1 MKRNIEIKKASVH
14 NLKGIDVEI
23 PRDELVIITGI
34 SGSGKSSLAFD
45 TIYAEG
51 QRRYIESL
59 SAYARQFLGVMD
71 KPEVQSITNL
81 SPTISI
87 EQRKLSKNPR
97 STVGTVTEIYDY
109 LRVLFARTGTAYCYN
124 CGKEISS
131 QTVDEIVAQ
140 ILSYP
145 EDTRLYILAPIARGK
160 KGTFSAELKKIEEK
174 GYVRMII
181 DGEIFDIENVPE
193 LDKNKP
199 HNIEIVVD
207 RIKVKK
213 EIRSRVADSVET
225 ALEETDGILIVKDIG
240 NGSTRIFST
249 KFACPDCGIS
259 YPEIS
264 PRLFSFNS
272 PYGACPKCQG
282 IGTEME
288 IDPDNIILNGS
299 LSVLEGAIAPVGEP
313 RGRFLRELNSLG
325 INYNLDLDTPWK
337 RLNEREKSL
346 ILYGGNYWEG
356 VIPYL
361 DRRHRDTESDWIR
374 SEIEKYM
381 IFAPCAEC
389 QGARLRKEALSVKI
403 QDKNIHD
410 VAKMNITGARKFI
423 ENVKFDDERKKI
435 AAELIREIS
444 HRLRFLEDVGV
455 DYLTLERSTQTLA
468 GGEAQRVHLAT
479 QIGSGLVG
487 IIYILDEPTIGLHE
501 RDILRL
507 IKTLKSLRDIG
518 NTVLLVEHD
527 FKSILSA
534 DWVIDLGPGA
544 GEKGGKVVF
553 AGTPD
558 DLKRNGKTIT
568 GKYLSG
574 KEKIPIPQIRN
585 KKEKDKV
592 IKILGARGNNLKDI
606 DIEIPLNCFV
616 CITGVS
622 GSGKSTLLI
631 DILYRALARI
641 FHGSRYLPLEHEKIE
656 GIENIDK
663 VINIDQSPIG
673 RTPRSNPAT
682 YTGAFDPIRDFYAE
696 LPASRVRGYDKG
708 RFSFN
713 VEGGRCEECNGQG
726 QKKIE
731 MHFLSDV
738 YVTCKACK
746 GKRYKKETL
755 EVEYKGKNIAEV
767 LDLTVSEALDFFA
780 DIPKARQKL
789 QLLQDVGLGYIRLG
803 QPATTLSGGEAQRI
817 KLAKELSKVA
827 TGDTLYLLDEPT
839 TGLHAHDIRLLLKI
853 LKRLVDMGN
862 TVVVIEHNL
871 DVIKCADWI
880 IDLGPE
886 GGAEGGELIG
896 EGTPEEIAGIKK
908 SYTGKFLKEILNHG
922 TH

>member
-1 MKRNIEIKKASVH
+1 MKKNIEIKKASVH

-23 PRDELVIITGI
+23 PRDKLVIITGI

-51 QRRYIESL
+51 QRRYVESL

-145 EDTRLYILAPIARGK
+145 EDSHLYILAPIARGK
-160 KGTFSAELKKIEEK
+160 KGAFSAELKRIEEK
-174 GYVRMII
+174 GYVRLII
-181 DGEIFDIENVPE
+181 DGEVFDVENIPK

-207 RIKVKK
+207 RIMPKK
-213 EIRSRVADSVET
+213 EIRSRIADSVET
-225 ALEETDGILIVKDIG
+225 ALSETEGILVLKDIDKD
-240 NGSTRIFST
+240 SSRIFST
-249 KFACPDCGIS
+249 QFACPDCGVS

-288 IDPDNIILNGS
+288 IDPENIIHNKS
-299 LSVLEGAIAPVGEP
+299 LSILEGAIAPVGEP
-313 RGRFLRELNSLG
+313 RGRLLRELNSVSLK
-325 INYNLDLDTPWK
+325 YDLDLNMPWEDLEEQDK
-337 RLNEREKSL
+337 NKTLFGT
-346 ILYGGNYWEG
+346 YDWEG
-356 VIPYL
+356 IIPYL
-361 DRRHRDTESDWIR
+361 DRRHLNTESDWIR

-381 IFAPCAEC
+381 VVTPCGEC
-389 QGARLRKEALSVKI
+389 NGARLRKEALSIKI
-403 QDKNIHD
+403 QGRNIHD
-410 VAKMNITGARKFI
+410 IAEMNISDARQFVEKIKF
-423 ENVKFDDERKKI
+423 NDERQKI
-435 AAELIREIS
+435 AAELIREIL

-518 NTVLLVEHD
+518 NTVILVEHD

-544 GEKGGKVVF
+544 GTRGGKVVF
-553 AGTPD
+553 EGTPG
-558 DLKRNGKTIT
+558 DLKKNGKTIT

-574 KEKIPIPQIRN
+574 KAKIEIPMMRN
-585 KKEKDKV
+585 KTNKNKI
-592 IKILGARGNNLKDI
+592 IKIMGARGNNLKNI
-606 DIEIPLNCFV
+606 NIEIPLNCFV
-616 CITGVS
+616 CVTGVS

-631 DILYRALARI
+631 DILFRALART
-641 FHGSRYLPLEHEKIE
+641 FHGSRYLPLSHERIE

-682 YTGAFDPIRDFYAE
+682 YTGALDPIRDLFAE
-696 LPASRVRGYDKG
+696 LPASRVRGYNKG

-713 VEGGRCEECNGQG
+713 VEGGRCEECGGQG

-738 YVTCKACK
+738 YVTCKSCK

-755 EVEYKGKNIAEV
+755 EVEYKDKNIADV
-767 LDLTVSEALDFFA
+767 LDLTASEALAFFNE
-780 DIPKARQKL
+780 IPKAKQKL

-817 KLAKELSKVA
+817 KLAKELSKIA
-827 TGDTLYLLDEPT
+827 TGETLYLLDEPT
-839 TGLHAHDIRLLLKI
+839 TGLHAYDIRLLLKI

-886 GGAEGGELIG
+886 GGEEGGKLIG
-896 EGTPEEIAGIKK
+896 EGTPEEIAKIKK
-908 SYTGKFLKEILNHG
+908 SYTGKFLKEILS
-922 TH
+922 T

>member
-1 MKRNIEIKKASVH
+1 MKKSIKIKKASVH
-14 NLKGIDVEI
+14 NLKAVDIEI

-51 QRRYIESL
+51 QRRYVESL

-87 EQRKLSKNPR
+87 EQRKLSRNPR

-140 ILSYP
+140 ILDYP
-145 EDTRLYILAPIARGK
+145 KDSSLYILAPIARGK
-160 KGTFSAELKKIEEK
+160 KGTFSAELRRIGEK
-174 GYVRMII
+174 GYVRVII
-181 DGEIFDIENVPE
+181 DGEIFDIESLPE

-213 EIRSRVADSVET
+213 EIRSRIADSVET
-225 ALEETDGILIVKDIG
+225 ALSETDGILILKDI
-240 NGSTRIFST
+240 NKDESRIFST
-249 KFACPDCGIS
+249 KFACADCAIS

-288 IDPDNIILNGS
+288 IDPENIVFNKS
-299 LSVLEGAIAPVGEP
+299 LSILEGAIAPVGEP
-313 RGRFLRELNSLG
+313 RGKFLQELNGVASKYS
-325 INYNLDLDTPWK
+325 IDLNTPWEK
-337 RLNEREKSL
+337 LNGRDKN
-346 ILYGGNYWEG
+346 IIFYGSTYWEG

-361 DRRHRDTESDWIR
+361 NRRHRYTESDWIR

-381 IFAPCAEC
+381 VVTPCGQC
-389 QGARLRKEALSVKI
+389 KGARLRKEALSIKI
-403 QDKNIHD
+403 NNTNIFD
-410 VAKMNITGARKFI
+410 IAKMNVTQARKFI
-423 ENVKFDDERKKI
+423 EGIEFKDERQKI
-435 AAELIREIS
+435 AVELIPEIL

-518 NTVLLVEHD
+518 NTVILVEHD
-527 FKSILSA
+527 FNSILSA

-544 GEKGGKVVF
+544 GAKGGKVVF
-553 AGTPD
+553 TGTPYE
-558 DLKRNGKTIT
+558 LKESGKTIT

-574 KEKIPIPQIRN
+574 KEKIPIPSKRN
-585 KKEKDKV
+585 KKKKDKI
-592 IKILGARGNNLKDI
+592 IKILGAQGNNLKNL

-631 DILYRALARI
+631 DTLYASLART
-641 FHGSRYLPLEHEKIE
+641 FHGSRYLPLEHRTIE

-682 YTGAFDPIRDFYAE
+682 YTGTFDPIRDFFAE
-696 LPASRVRGYDKG
+696 LPASRVRGYNKG

-713 VEGGRCEECNGQG
+713 VEGGRCEECGGQG
-726 QKKIE
+726 QKTIE
-731 MHFLSDV
+731 MHFLADV
-738 YVTCKACK
+738 HVTCKACK

-755 EVEYKGKNIAEV
+755 EVEYKEKNIADV
-767 LDLTVSEALDFFA
+767 LDLTVSEALSFFNE
-780 DIPKARQKL
+780 IPKAKQKL
-789 QLLQDVGLGYIRLG
+789 KVLQDVGLGYIKLG

-817 KLAKELSKVA
+817 KLAKELSKIA

-871 DVIKCADWI
+871 DVVKCADWI

-886 GGAEGGELIG
+886 GGEEGGKLIG
-896 EGTPEEIAGIKK
+896 EGTPEVVAEIKK
-908 SYTGKFLKEILNHG
+908 SYTGKFLKEILK
-922 TH
+922 TRS

>member
-1 MKRNIEIKKASVH
+1 MKKNIEIKKASVH
-14 NLKGIDVEI
+14 NLKGIDVDI

-51 QRRYIESL
+51 QRRYVESL

-87 EQRKLSKNPR
+87 EQRKLSRNPR
-97 STVGTVTEIYDY
+97 STVGTVTETYDY

-131 QTVDEIVAQ
+131 QTVDEIVGQ

-145 EDTRLYILAPIARGK
+145 ENTPIYILAPIARGK
-160 KGTFSAELKKIEEK
+160 KGTFSTELKRIGEK
-174 GYVRMII
+174 GYVRVII
-181 DGEIFDIENVPE
+181 DGEIFDIESVPE

-213 EIRSRVADSVET
+213 EIRSRIADSVET
-225 ALEETDGILIVKDIG
+225 ALEETEGILILRDIDKD
-240 NGSTRIFST
+240 SSRIFST

-288 IDPDNIILNGS
+288 IDPENIILNES
-299 LSVLEGAIAPVGEP
+299 LSILEGAIAPVGEP
-313 RGRFLRELNSLG
+313 GGRFLHELNSVASK
-325 INYNLDLDTPWK
+325 YDLDLNTPWE
-337 RLNEREKSL
+337 NIGEKDRNI
-346 ILYGGNYWEG
+346 ILYGADHWEG

-361 DRRHRDTESDWIR
+361 NRRHLNTESDWIR

-381 IFAPCAEC
+381 IFAPCTEC
-389 QGARLRKEALSVKI
+389 GGARLRKEALSIKI
-403 QDKNIHD
+403 NSKNIHD
-410 VAKMNITGARKFI
+410 VAKMNITQARKFT
-423 ENVKFDDERKKI
+423 ENIKFNDERQKI
-435 AAELIREIS
+435 ATELIREIL

-518 NTVLLVEHD
+518 NTVILVEHD

-544 GEKGGKVVF
+544 GAKGGKVVF
-553 AGTPD
+553 TGTPE
-558 DLKRNGKTIT
+558 DLKENGKTIT

-574 KEKIPIPQIRN
+574 KEKIPIPDKRN
-585 KKEKDKV
+585 KRVKDKT
-592 IKILGARGNNLKDI
+592 IKILGAVGNNLKKLDV
-606 DIEIPLNCFV
+606 EIPLNCFV

-631 DILYRALARI
+631 DILYRALART
-641 FHGSRYLPLEHEKIE
+641 FHGSRYLPLEHKKIE
-656 GIENIDK
+656 GVENIDK

-682 YTGAFDPIRDFYAE
+682 YTGAFDPIRDFFAE
-696 LPASRVRGYDKG
+696 LPASRVRGYNKG

-738 YVTCKACK
+738 YVTCKVCK

-755 EVEYKGKNIAEV
+755 EVEYKEKNIADV
-767 LDLTVSEALDFFA
+767 LDLTVSEALSFFS
-780 DIPKARQKL
+780 DIPNTRQKL
-789 QLLQDVGLGYIRLG
+789 KLLQDVGLGYIKLG

-871 DVIKCADWI
+871 DVIKCADWV

-896 EGTPEEIAGIKK
+896 EGTPEEIAEIKE
-908 SYTGKFLKEILNHG
+908 SYTGKFLKEILGAN
-922 TH
+922 

>member
-1 MKRNIEIKKASVH
+1 MKKNIEIKKASVH

-23 PRDELVIITGI
+23 PRDKLVIITGI

-51 QRRYIESL
+51 QRRYVESL

-87 EQRKLSKNPR
+87 EQRKLSRNPR
-97 STVGTVTEIYDY
+97 STVGTVTETYDY

-145 EDTRLYILAPIARGK
+145 EDSRLYILAPIARGK
-160 KGTFSAELKKIEEK
+160 KGTFGAELARIEEK
-174 GYVRMII
+174 GYVRVII
-181 DGEIFDIENVPE
+181 DGEIFDIDSVPE
-193 LDKNKP
+193 LDKYKP

-207 RIKVKK
+207 RISPKK
-213 EIRSRVADSVET
+213 EIRSRIADSVEM
-225 ALEETDGILIVKDIG
+225 ALSETDGILILRDIDRDER
-240 NGSTRIFST
+240 RIFSI

-288 IDPDNIILNGS
+288 IDPENIIHNKS

-313 RGRFLRELNSLG
+313 RGRFLRELNSVALK
-325 INYNLDLDTPWK
+325 YDLDLNTPWENITEEDK
-337 RLNEREKSL
+337 NI
-346 ILYGGNYWEG
+346 ILFGADYWEG

-361 DRRHRDTESDWIR
+361 DRRHLNTESDWIR

-381 IFAPCAEC
+381 IVAPCGEC
-389 QGARLRKEALSVKI
+389 NGARLRKEALSIKI
-403 QDKNIHD
+403 NNKNIYD
-410 VAKMNITGARKFI
+410 VAKMNITQSRKFT
-423 ENVKFDDERKKI
+423 ENIKFNDERQKI
-435 AAELIREIS
+435 ATELIREIL

-518 NTVLLVEHD
+518 NTVILVEHD

-544 GEKGGKVVF
+544 GAKGGKVVF
-553 AGTPD
+553 TGTPD
-558 DLKRNGKTIT
+558 DLKKNGKTIT

-574 KEKIPIPQIRN
+574 KEKIPIPDKRN
-585 KKEKDKV
+585 KKKGEKT
-592 IKILGARGNNLKDI
+592 IKILGASGNNLKNL
-606 DIEIPLNCFV
+606 DIEVPLNCFV

-641 FHGSRYLPLEHEKIE
+641 FHGSRYLPLVHKKIE
-656 GIENIDK
+656 GVENIDK

-682 YTGAFDPIRDFYAE
+682 YTGAFDPIRDFFAE
-696 LPASRVRGYDKG
+696 LPASRVRGYNKG

-713 VEGGRCEECNGQG
+713 VDGGRCEECRGQG
-726 QKKIE
+726 QKIIE

-738 YVTCKACK
+738 HVTCKACK

-755 EVEYKGKNIAEV
+755 EVEYKDKNIADV
-767 LDLTVSEALDFFA
+767 LDLTVSEALSFFGE
-780 DIPKARQKL
+780 IPKAKQKL
-789 QLLQDVGLGYIRLG
+789 KLLQDVGLGYIKLG

-871 DVIKCADWI
+871 DVIKCADWV

-886 GGAEGGELIG
+886 GGAEGGKLIG
-896 EGTPEEIAGIKK
+896 EGTPEEVSEIKE
-908 SYTGKFLKEILNHG
+908 SYTGKFLKEILG
-922 TH
+922 TRS

>member
-1 MKRNIEIKKASVH
+1 MKKNIEIKKASVH
-14 NLKGIDVEI
+14 NLRGIDVEI
-23 PRDELVIITGI
+23 PRDKLVIITGI

-51 QRRYIESL
+51 QRRYVESL

-124 CGKEISS
+124 CDREISS
-131 QTVDEIVAQ
+131 QTVDEIVSQ

-145 EDTRLYILAPIARGK
+145 EDSRLYILAPIARGK
-160 KGTFSAELKKIEEK
+160 KGTFTTELKRIEEK
-174 GYVRMII
+174 GYVRIII
-181 DGEIFDIENVPE
+181 DGEILDIDNVPE

-199 HNIEIVVD
+199 HNIEIVID
-207 RIKVKK
+207 RIKPKK
-213 EIRSRVADSVET
+213 EIRSRIADSVET
-225 ALEETDGILIVKDIG
+225 ALLETEGMLILKDLDKD
-240 NGSTRIFST
+240 SSRIFST

-264 PRLFSFNS
+264 PRMFSFNS
-272 PYGACPKCQG
+272 PYGACPRCQG
-282 IGTEME
+282 IGTDME
-288 IDPDNIILNGS
+288 IDPENIIHNKS
-299 LSVLEGAIAPVGEP
+299 LSILEGAMAPVGEP
-313 RGRFLRELNSLG
+313 RGRLLRELESVA
-325 INYNLDLDTPWK
+325 YDFDLNTAWK
-337 RLNEREKSL
+337 DIKEKNKNI
-346 ILYGGNYWEG
+346 ILYGAGNWEG
-356 VIPYL
+356 IIPYL
-361 DRRHRDTESDWIR
+361 DRRHRQTESDWIR

-381 IFAPCAEC
+381 VVRPCGQC
-389 QGARLRKEALSVKI
+389 KGARLRKEALSIKI
-403 QDKNIHD
+403 QGKNIHD
-410 VAKMNITGARKFI
+410 IVKMNITQARQFTEKI
-423 ENVKFDDERKKI
+423 KFDDERQKI
-435 AAELIREIS
+435 AAELIKEIL

-507 IKTLKSLRDIG
+507 ITTLKSLRDIG
-518 NTVLLVEHD
+518 NTVILVEHD

-544 GEKGGKVVF
+544 GTNGGKIVF
-553 AGTPD
+553 EGTPE
-558 DLKRNGKTIT
+558 DLKKKGKTLT

-574 KEKIPIPQIRN
+574 KEKIPIPLMRN
-585 KKEKDKV
+585 KAKKDKT
-592 IKILGARGNNLKDI
+592 IKILGAKGNNLKDLN
-606 DIEIPLNCFV
+606 IEIPLNCFV
-616 CITGVS
+616 CVTGVS

-631 DILYRALARI
+631 DILFRALART

-656 GIENIDK
+656 GLENIDK
-663 VINIDQSPIG
+663 IINIDQSPIG

-682 YTGAFDPIRDFYAE
+682 YTGVFGPIRDFFAE
-696 LPASRVRGYDKG
+696 LPASRVRGYNKG

-738 YVTCKACK
+738 YVTCKTCK

-755 EVEYKGKNIAEV
+755 EVEYKDKNIADV
-767 LDLTVSEALDFFA
+767 LDLTVSEALGFFA

-789 QLLQDVGLGYIRLG
+789 KLLQDVGLGYIKLG

-827 TGDTLYLLDEPT
+827 TGDTLYILDEPT

-871 DVIKCADWI
+871 DVIKCSDWI

-886 GGAEGGELIG
+886 GGAEGGRLIG
-896 EGTPEEIAGIKK
+896 EGTPEEIARIKG
-908 SYTGKFLKEILNHG
+908 SYTGKFLKEILEKS
-922 TH
+922 

>member
-1 MKRNIEIKKASVH
+1 MKKNIEIKKASVH
-14 NLKGIDVEI
+14 NLKGIDVDI

-51 QRRYIESL
+51 QRRYVESL

-87 EQRKLSKNPR
+87 EQRKLSRNPR
-97 STVGTVTEIYDY
+97 STVGTVTETYDY
-109 LRVLFARTGTAYCYN
+109 LRVLFARAGTAYCYN

-145 EDTRLYILAPIARGK
+145 ENSSLYILAPIARGK
-160 KGTFSAELKKIEEK
+160 KGTFGAELRRIEEK
-174 GYVRMII
+174 GYVRVII
-181 DGEIFDIENVPE
+181 DGEIFDIESIPE

-213 EIRSRVADSVET
+213 EIRSRIADSVET
-225 ALEETDGILIVKDIG
+225 ALSETEDILILRDIDKD
-240 NGSTRIFST
+240 SVRIFST
-249 KFACPDCGIS
+249 KFACGDCGIS

-288 IDPDNIILNGS
+288 IDPENIILNKS
-299 LSVLEGAIAPVGEP
+299 LSILEGAIAPVGEP
-313 RGRFLRELNSLG
+313 RGRFLRELNDVAFK
-325 INYNLDLDTPWK
+325 YDLDLSKPWGDI
-337 RLNEREKSL
+337 EEKDRNI
-346 ILYGGNYWEG
+346 ILYGSDYWEG

-361 DRRHRDTESDWIR
+361 NRRHLNTESDWIR

-381 IFAPCAEC
+381 IVAPCTEC
-389 QGARLRKEALSVKI
+389 GGARLRKEALSIKI
-403 QDKNIHD
+403 NNKSIHD
-410 VAKMNITGARKFI
+410 VAKMNITQARKFT
-423 ENVKFDDERKKI
+423 ENIKFNDERQKI
-435 AAELIREIS
+435 AAELIREIL

-518 NTVLLVEHD
+518 NTVILVEHD

-544 GEKGGKVVF
+544 GAKGGKVVF
-553 AGTPD
+553 TGTPE
-558 DLKRNGKTIT
+558 DLEKNGKTIT

-574 KEKIPIPQIRN
+574 KEKIPIPSSRN
-585 KKEKDKV
+585 KKEKDKT
-592 IKILGARGNNLKDI
+592 IKILGAVGNNLKKLDV
-606 DIEIPLNCFV
+606 EIPLNCFV

-631 DILYRALARI
+631 DILYRALART
-641 FHGSRYLPLEHEKIE
+641 FHGSRYLPLEHKKIE

-682 YTGAFDPIRDFYAE
+682 YTGAFDPIRDFFAE

-713 VEGGRCEECNGQG
+713 VEGGRCEECSGQG

-755 EVEYKGKNIAEV
+755 EVEYKEKNIADV
-767 LDLTVSEALDFFA
+767 LDLTVSEALSFFS

-789 QLLQDVGLGYIRLG
+789 KLLQDVGLGYIKLG

-886 GGAEGGELIG
+886 GGAEGGQLIG
-896 EGTPEEIAGIKK
+896 EGTPEEIAEIKK
-908 SYTGKFLKEILNHG
+908 SYTGKFLKEILSTG
-922 TH
+922 M

>member
-1 MKRNIEIKKASVH
+1 MKKNIEIKKASIH
-14 NLKGIDVEI
+14 NLKGIDVDI
-23 PRDELVIITGI
+23 PRDKLVIITGI

-51 QRRYIESL
+51 QRRYVESL

-87 EQRKLSKNPR
+87 EQRKLSRNPR
-97 STVGTVTEIYDY
+97 STVGTVTETYDY

-145 EDTRLYILAPIARGK
+145 KNSSVYILAPIARGK
-160 KGTFSAELKKIEEK
+160 KGTFSTELKRIGEK
-174 GYVRMII
+174 GYVRVII
-181 DGEIFDIENVPE
+181 DGEIFDIESVPE

-207 RIKVKK
+207 RIKIKR
-213 EIRSRVADSVET
+213 EIRSRIADSVET
-225 ALEETDGILIVKDIG
+225 ALEETEGILILRDIDKDK
-240 NGSTRIFST
+240 SRVFST

-288 IDPDNIILNGS
+288 IDPEDIILNES
-299 LSVLEGAIAPVGEP
+299 LSILEGAIAPIGEP
-313 RGRFLRELNSLG
+313 RGSFFRELNSAASE
-325 INYNLDLDTPWK
+325 YDLDLNIPWK
-337 RLNEREKSL
+337 EMNEKERDI
-346 ILYGGNYWEG
+346 ILYGDYGCEG
-356 VIPYL
+356 IIPYL
-361 DRRHRDTESDWIR
+361 NRRYQYTESDWIR

-381 IFAPCAEC
+381 IVAPCSEC
-389 QGARLRKEALSVKI
+389 KGARLRKEALSVKI
-403 QDKNIHD
+403 NNKNIHD
-410 VAKMNITGARKFI
+410 VAGMNITQSRKFI
-423 ENVKFDDERKKI
+423 ESIKFADERWKI
-435 AAELIREIS
+435 ASELIPEIL

-518 NTVLLVEHD
+518 NTVIMVEHD

-544 GEKGGKVVF
+544 GAKGGKVVF
-553 AGTPD
+553 TGTPA
-558 DLKRNGKTIT
+558 DLKKNGKTIT

-574 KEKIPIPQIRN
+574 KEKIPIPPTRN
-585 KKEKDKV
+585 KKKEDKT
-592 IKILGARGNNLKDI
+592 IKILGAEGNNLKKLDV
-606 DIEIPLNCFV
+606 EIPLNCFV

-631 DILYRALARI
+631 DILYRALART
-641 FHGSRYLPLEHEKIE
+641 FYGSRYLPLEHRKID

-682 YTGAFDPIRDFYAE
+682 YTGAFDPIRDFFAE
-696 LPASRVRGYDKG
+696 LPAARVRGYNKG

-713 VEGGRCEECNGQG
+713 VEGGRCEECGGQG

-738 YVTCKACK
+738 YITCKACK

-755 EVEYKGKNIAEV
+755 EVEYKEKNIADV
-767 LDLTVSEALDFFA
+767 LDLTVSEALSFFGE
-780 DIPKARQKL
+780 IPKAKQKL
-789 QLLQDVGLGYIRLG
+789 KLLQDVGLGYIKLG
-803 QPATTLSGGEAQRI
+803 QPATTLSGGEAQRV

-896 EGTPEEIAGIKK
+896 EGTPEKIAEIKG
-908 SYTGKFLKEILNHG
+908 SYTGKFLKEILK
-922 TH
+922 TRS

>member
-1 MKRNIEIKKASVH
+1 MKKNIEIKKASVH

-51 QRRYIESL
+51 QRRYVESL

-109 LRVLFARTGTAYCYN
+109 LRVLFARTGMAYCYN

-145 EDTRLYILAPIARGK
+145 ENTRLYILAPIARGK

-174 GYVRMII
+174 GYVRIII
-181 DGEIFDIENVPE
+181 DGEIYDIENVPE

-207 RIKVKK
+207 RIKVKAD
-213 EIRSRVADSVET
+213 IRSRVADSVET
-225 ALEETDGILIVKDIG
+225 ALEETDGILIIKDIDNDSG
-240 NGSTRIFST
+240 RIFST

-313 RGRFLRELNSLG
+313 RGRFLRELNSLEE
-325 INYNLDLDTPWK
+325 NYDLDLDTPWK
-337 RLNEREKSL
+337 DLTEKEKNL
-346 ILYGGNYWEG
+346 ILYGGDYWEG

-381 IFAPCAEC
+381 IFAPCAQC
-389 QGARLRKEALSVKI
+389 RGARLRKEALSVKI
-403 QDKNIHD
+403 QDTNIHD
-410 VAKMNITGARKFI
+410 VAKMNIAAARKFI
-423 ENVKFDDERKKI
+423 ENVKFEDERKKI
-435 AAELIREIS
+435 AAELIREIR

-518 NTVLLVEHD
+518 NTVILVEHD

-544 GEKGGKVVF
+544 GERGGKVVF
-553 AGTPD
+553 AGTPS
-558 DLKRNGKTIT
+558 DLKKDGKTIT

-574 KEKIPIPQIRN
+574 KEKIPIPETRN
-585 KKEKDKV
+585 KKEKDRV

-631 DILYRALARI
+631 DILYRALART

-682 YTGAFDPIRDFYAE
+682 YTGVFDPIRDFFAE
-696 LPASRVRGYDKG
+696 LPASRVRGYNKG

-746 GKRYKKETL
+746 GRRYKKETL
-755 EVEYKGKNIAEV
+755 EVEYKEKNIAEI
-767 LDLTVSEALDFFA
+767 LDLTVSEALDFFS
-780 DIPKARQKL
+780 DIPKAKQKL

-886 GGAEGGELIG
+886 GGEEGGELIG
-896 EGTPEEIAGIKK
+896 EGIPEEIAEIKK
-908 SYTGKFLKEILNHG
+908 SYTGKFLKEILQKV
-922 TH
+922 

>member
-1 MKRNIEIKKASVH
+1 M
-14 NLKGIDVEI
+14 KGIDVEI
-23 PRDELVIITGI
+23 PRDKLVIITGI

-51 QRRYIESL
+51 QRRYVESL

-124 CGKEISS
+124 CGRQISS

-145 EDTRLYILAPIARGK
+145 ENTYLYILAPIARGK
-160 KGTFSAELKKIEEK
+160 KGTFASELKRIEEK
-174 GYVRMII
+174 GYVRLII
-181 DGEIFDIENVPE
+181 DGEVLDIENIPE

-199 HNIEIVVD
+199 HNIEIVID

-213 EIRSRVADSVET
+213 EIRSRIADSVET
-225 ALEETDGILIVKDIG
+225 ALLETEGILILKDV
-240 NGSTRIFST
+240 NKDTSRIFST
-249 KFACPDCGIS
+249 KFACPDCAVS

-264 PRLFSFNS
+264 PRMFSFNS

-282 IGTEME
+282 IGTDME
-288 IDPDNIILNGS
+288 IDPDNIIHNNS
-299 LSVLEGAIAPVGEP
+299 LSVFEGAIAPVGEP
-313 RGRFLRELNSLG
+313 RGRLLRELEA
-325 INYNLDLDTPWK
+325 IAYKYDFDLNTAWK
-337 RLNEREKSL
+337 DIKEKNKNI
-346 ILYGGNYWEG
+346 ILYGAGYWEG
-356 VIPYL
+356 IIPYL
-361 DRRHRDTESDWIR
+361 DRRHRQTESDWIR

-381 IFAPCAEC
+381 VVKPCSEC
-389 QGARLRKEALSVKI
+389 TGARLRKEALAIKI
-403 QDKNIHD
+403 QDKNIYD
-410 VAKMNITGARKFI
+410 LVKMNITQARQFI
-423 ENVKFDDERKKI
+423 EKIKFNDERQKI
-435 AAELIREIS
+435 AAELIKEIL

-455 DYLTLERSTQTLA
+455 DYLNLERSTQTLA

-518 NTVLLVEHD
+518 NTVILVEHD

-544 GEKGGKVVF
+544 GTRGGKIVF
-553 AGTPD
+553 EGTPD
-558 DLKRNGKTIT
+558 DLKKNGKTLT
-568 GKYLSG
+568 GKYISG
-574 KEKIPIPQIRN
+574 KEKIPIPLVRN
-585 KKEKDKV
+585 KTEKDKT
-592 IKILGARGNNLKDI
+592 INILGAKGNNLKNI

-616 CITGVS
+616 CVTGVS

-631 DILYRALARI
+631 DILFRALART
-641 FHGSRYLPLEHEKIE
+641 FHGSRYLPLEHKKIE
-656 GIENIDK
+656 GLENIDK

-682 YTGAFDPIRDFYAE
+682 YTGAFDPIRDFFAE
-696 LPASRVRGYDKG
+696 LPASRVRGYNKG

-755 EVEYKGKNIAEV
+755 EVEYKDKNIADV
-767 LDLTVSEALDFFA
+767 LDLTISEALGFFA
-780 DIPKARQKL
+780 DIPQARQKL
-789 QLLQDVGLGYIRLG
+789 QLLQDVGLGYIKLG

-827 TGDTLYLLDEPT
+827 TGDTLYILDEPT

-886 GGAEGGELIG
+886 GGAEGGSLIG
-896 EGTPEEIAGIKK
+896 EGTPEEIAKIKK
-908 SYTGKFLKEILNHG
+908 SYTGKFLKEILKSK
-922 TH
+922 

>member
-1 MKRNIEIKKASVH
+1 MKKNIEIKKASVH

-51 QRRYIESL
+51 QRRYVESL

-109 LRVLFARTGTAYCYN
+109 LRVLFARAGTAYCYN

-145 EDTRLYILAPIARGK
+145 ENTRLYILAPIARGK
-160 KGTFSAELKKIEEK
+160 KGSFSAELKKIEEK

-181 DGEIFDIENVPE
+181 DGEIYDIENVPE

-207 RIKVKK
+207 RIKVKAD
-213 EIRSRVADSVET
+213 IRSRVADSVET
-225 ALEETDGILIVKDIG
+225 ALEETDGILIIKDIDNDSG
-240 NGSTRIFST
+240 RIFST
-249 KFACPDCGIS
+249 KFACADCGIS

-313 RGRFLRELNSLG
+313 RGRFLRELNSLED
-325 INYNLDLDTPWK
+325 NYDLDLDTPWK
-337 RLNEREKSL
+337 KLNESEKNL
-346 ILYGGNYWEG
+346 ILYGGDYWEG

-389 QGARLRKEALSVKI
+389 RGARLRKEALSVKI
-403 QDKNIHD
+403 QHTNIHD
-410 VAKMNITGARKFI
+410 VAKMNIAAARKFI
-423 ENVKFDDERKKI
+423 ENVKFEDERKKI
-435 AAELIREIS
+435 ASELIREIR

-518 NTVLLVEHD
+518 NTVILVEHD

-544 GEKGGKVVF
+544 GERGGKVVF
-553 AGTPD
+553 AGTPS
-558 DLKRNGKTIT
+558 DLKKDGKTIT

-574 KEKIPIPQIRN
+574 KEKIPIPPIRN
-585 KKEKDKV
+585 KKDKDRV

-631 DILYRALARI
+631 DILYRALART

-682 YTGAFDPIRDFYAE
+682 YTGVFDPIRDFYAE
-696 LPASRVRGYDKG
+696 LPASRVRGYNKG

-713 VEGGRCEECNGQG
+713 VEGGRCEECGGQG

-755 EVEYKGKNIAEV
+755 EVEYRGKNIAEV
-767 LDLTVSEALDFFA
+767 LDLTVSEALDFFS
-780 DIPKARQKL
+780 DIPKAKQKL

-827 TGDTLYLLDEPT
+827 TGETLYLLDEPT

-886 GGAEGGELIG
+886 GGEEGGELIG
-896 EGTPEEIAGIKK
+896 EGTPEEISEIKK
-908 SYTGKFLKEILNHG
+908 SYTGKFLQEILSNRM
-922 TH
+922 

>member
-1 MKRNIEIKKASVH
+1 MKKNIEIKKASVH

-51 QRRYIESL
+51 QRRYVESL

-81 SPTISI
+81 SPAISI

-109 LRVLFARTGTAYCYN
+109 LRVLFARTGTPYCYN
-124 CGKEISS
+124 CGNEISS
-131 QTVDEIVAQ
+131 QTVDEIVDR

-145 EDTRLYILAPIARGK
+145 EGTRLHILAPIARGK
-160 KGTFSAELKKIEEK
+160 KGAFQAELKKIGEK
-174 GYVRMII
+174 GYVRVII
-181 DGEIFDIENVPE
+181 DGDIFDVENIPE

-225 ALEETDGILIVKDIG
+225 ALEETEGIIKLTDI
-240 NGSTRIFST
+240 NSNSSRIFST

-282 IGTEME
+282 IGIEME
-288 IDPDNIILNGS
+288 IDPDNIILNDS
-299 LSVLEGAIAPVGEP
+299 LSVLEGAIAPLGEP
-313 RGRFLRELNSLG
+313 RGRFLRALNFLERS
-325 INYNLDLDTPWK
+325 YNLGLDTPWK
-337 RLNEREKSL
+337 KLGAEEKKL
-346 ILYGGNYWEG
+346 LLFGVDRWEG

-361 DRRHRDTESDWIR
+361 NRRHRETESEWIK

-389 QGARLRKEALSVKI
+389 RGARLRREALSVKI
-403 QDKNIHD
+403 KNKNIHD
-410 VAKMNITGARKFI
+410 IVKMNITGARKFI
-423 ENVKFDDERKKI
+423 ENIKFEDERKKI
-435 AAELIREIS
+435 AAELIREIL

-518 NTVLLVEHD
+518 NTVILVEHD

-544 GEKGGKVVF
+544 GEKGGEIVF

-558 DLKRNGKTIT
+558 ELKKDGKTLT

-574 KEKIPIPQIRN
+574 KEKIPVPEVRN
-585 KKEKDKV
+585 KIDKYRS
-592 IKILGARGNNLKDI
+592 IKVSGARGNNLKNI
-606 DIEIPLNCFV
+606 NVEIPLNCFV
-616 CITGVS
+616 CVTGVS

-631 DILYRALARI
+631 DILYRALART

-656 GIENIDK
+656 GMENIDK

-682 YTGAFDPIRDFYAE
+682 YTGVFDPIRDFFAE
-696 LPASRVRGYDKG
+696 LPASRVRGYNKG

-713 VEGGRCEECNGQG
+713 VEGGRCEECSGQG
-726 QKKIE
+726 QKIIE

-755 EVEYKGKNIAEV
+755 EVEYKDKNIADV
-767 LDLTVSEALDFFA
+767 LNLTVSEALEFFA
-780 DIPKARQKL
+780 DIPKAKQKL

-803 QPATTLSGGEAQRI
+803 QSATTLSGGEAQRI

-827 TGDTLYLLDEPT
+827 TGDTLYILDEPT
-839 TGLHAHDIRLLLKI
+839 TGLHVYDIRLLLKI

-871 DVIKCADWI
+871 DVIKCADWVV
-880 IDLGPE
+880 DLGPE
-886 GGAEGGELIG
+886 GGGEGGELIG
-896 EGTPEEIAGIKK
+896 EGTPEEIAKIKK
-908 SYTGKFLKEILNHG
+908 SYTGKFLKEIFEEH
-922 TH
+922 

>member
-51 QRRYIESL
+51 QRRYVESL

-145 EDTRLYILAPIARGK
+145 ENTRLYILAPIARGK
-160 KGTFSAELKKIEEK
+160 KGTFSVELKKIEEK

-225 ALEETDGILIVKDIG
+225 ALEETDGILIIKDID
-240 NGSTRIFST
+240 NNSSRIFST

-288 IDPDNIILNGS
+288 IDPDNIILNAS
-299 LSVLEGAIAPVGEP
+299 WSIFEGAIAPVGEP
-313 RGRFLRELNSLG
+313 RGRFLRELSSLER
-325 INYNLDLDTPWK
+325 NYNLDLNTPWK
-337 RLNEREKSL
+337 KLNEREKSL
-346 ILYGGNYWEG
+346 ILYGGDYWEG

-361 DRRHRDTESDWIR
+361 NRRHRETESDWIR

-381 IFAPCAEC
+381 IFAPCTEC

-403 QDKNIHD
+403 QGKNIHD
-410 VAKMNITGARKFI
+410 IAKMNITEARRFI
-423 ENVKFDDERKKI
+423 ENIKFNDERQKI
-435 AAELIREIS
+435 ATELIKEILR
-444 HRLRFLEDVGV
+444 RLRFLEDVGV

-518 NTVLLVEHD
+518 NTVILVEHD

-553 AGTPD
+553 AGTPS
-558 DLKRNGKTIT
+558 DLKKDGKTIT

-574 KEKIPIPQIRN
+574 KEKIPIPEKRSKIN
-585 KKEKDKV
+585 KDRI
-592 IKILGARGNNLKDI
+592 IKIKGARGNNLKDLNI
-606 DIEIPLNCFV
+606 DIPLNCFV
-616 CITGVS
+616 CLTGVS

-631 DILYRALARI
+631 DILYRALART

-682 YTGAFDPIRDFYAE
+682 YTGAFDPIRDLFAE

-713 VEGGRCEECNGQG
+713 VEGGRCEECRGQG

-738 YVTCKACK
+738 YITCKACK

-780 DIPKARQKL
+780 DIPKAKQRL

-803 QPATTLSGGEAQRI
+803 QSATTLSGGEAQRI

-886 GGAEGGELIG
+886 GGTDGGQLIG
-896 EGTPEEIAGIKK
+896 EGTPEEIAKIKK
-908 SYTGKFLKEILNHG
+908 SYTGKFLKEILRK
-922 TH
+922 T

>member
-1 MKRNIEIKKASVH
+1 MRKNIKIKKASVH

-51 QRRYIESL
+51 QRRYVESL

-124 CGKEISS
+124 CGRQISS

-145 EDTRLYILAPIARGK
+145 EDTYLYILAPIARGK
-160 KGTFSAELKKIEEK
+160 KGTFASELKRIEEK
-174 GYVRMII
+174 GYVRLII
-181 DGEIFDIENVPE
+181 DGEVLDIENIPE

-199 HNIEIVVD
+199 HNIEIVID

-213 EIRSRVADSVET
+213 KIRSRIADSVET
-225 ALEETDGILIVKDIG
+225 ALLETEGILILKDV
-240 NGSTRIFST
+240 NKDTSRIFST
-249 KFACPDCGIS
+249 KFACPDCAVS

-264 PRLFSFNS
+264 PRMFSFNS

-282 IGTEME
+282 IGTDME
-288 IDPDNIILNGS
+288 IDPDNIIHNKS
-299 LSVLEGAIAPVGEP
+299 LSVFEGAIAPVGEP
-313 RGRFLRELNSLG
+313 RGRLLRELEA
-325 INYNLDLDTPWK
+325 IAYKYDFDLNTAWK
-337 RLNEREKSL
+337 DIKEENKNVV
-346 ILYGGNYWEG
+346 LYGAGYWEG
-356 VIPYL
+356 IIPYL
-361 DRRHRDTESDWIR
+361 DRRHRQTDSDWIR

-381 IFAPCAEC
+381 VVKPCSEC
-389 QGARLRKEALSVKI
+389 KGARLRKEALAIKI
-403 QDKNIHD
+403 QDKNIYD
-410 VAKMNITGARKFI
+410 IVKMNITQARQFI
-423 ENVKFDDERKKI
+423 EKIKFNDERQKI
-435 AAELIREIS
+435 ASELIKEIL

-455 DYLTLERSTQTLA
+455 DYLTLERSTKTLA

-518 NTVLLVEHD
+518 NTVILVEHD

-544 GEKGGKVVF
+544 GTRGGKIVF
-553 AGTPD
+553 EGTPD
-558 DLKRNGKTIT
+558 DLKKNGKSLT

-574 KEKIPIPQIRN
+574 KEKIPVPLMRN
-585 KKEKDKV
+585 KAEKNKV
-592 IKILGARGNNLKDI
+592 IKILGAKGNNLKNI
-606 DIEIPLNCFV
+606 NIEIPLNCFV
-616 CITGVS
+616 CVTGVS

-631 DILYRALARI
+631 DILFRALART

-656 GIENIDK
+656 GLENIDK

-682 YTGAFDPIRDFYAE
+682 YTGAFDPIRDFFAE

-755 EVEYKGKNIAEV
+755 EVEYKDKNIADV
-767 LDLTVSEALDFFA
+767 LDLTVSEALGFFA
-780 DIPKARQKL
+780 DIPQARQKL
-789 QLLQDVGLGYIRLG
+789 QLLQDVGLGYIKLG

-827 TGDTLYLLDEPT
+827 TGDTLYILDEPT

-886 GGAEGGELIG
+886 GGADGGQLIG
-896 EGTPEEIAGIKK
+896 EGTPEEIAKLKK
-908 SYTGKFLKEILNHG
+908 SYTGKFLKEILG
-922 TH
+922 